1 MKKRFAWM
9 GLLVF
14 LLAAAIH
21 GAAWA
26 AEERRAVSPVAM
38 EISLL
43 YGQRGK
49 LGSYIPVS
57 VRLYGQSAA
66 QFEGTV
72 WFGTLESGGVENVLL
87 LYPAG
92 AEEQRSACGSRIAG
106 RGDRSARNPS
116 F

>member
-66 QFEGTV
+66 QFEGKRIPFISRWGRRAAICM
-72 WFGTLESGGVENVLL
+72 WFSNRR
-87 LYPAG
+87 P
-92 AEEQRSACGSRIAG
+92 G
-106 RGDRSARNPS
+106 RP
-116 F
+116 